1 MKKNYNEEIDEG
13 YFLDVEYLKNLNEIY
28 NDLPFLSERMELGK
42 AEKQIYMIKMNMI
55 FMWPFL
61 PKH

>member
-13 YFLDVEYLKNLNEIY
+13 CFLDVEYLKNLHEIY

-42 AEKQIYMIKMNMI
+42 AEKLIYMIKMNMI
-55 FMWPFL
+55 FM
-61 PKH
+61 